1 MEVRNRLITIA
12 VYFFVLSGALALAT
26 VGARV
31 QGQQTSR
38 PAATPQA
45 SPKPVKPRFTLST
58 SRAYNTDEK
67 TRIWVS
73 YQDVE
78 ALDFRVYQVNDPVRF
93 FKQLNDP
100 HQMGREDQDE
110 VAEVA
115 EAVEHKPTALEKL
128 RAFKASV
135 YRSVKNYFRGQ
146 LRRESRTAFNDKFRS
161 GEQLPLNVADYA
173 RVPLLNSSQLT
184 IRGAWRQVLA
194 PLDREYDSR
203 MIPLGRREPGVYLIE
218 AVNGDLRAYTI
229 AVVTDLTMI
238 NKTSDD
244 GQMLVYVVNRKTGE
258 PRDDAQV
265 EVVRS
270 KKTIANGKTNRDGI
284 LKVKLPREKPAAG
297 TAQNAQDAQA
307 AQDTEAEPLEE
318 VRRQPVLVMARQ
330 GDQFAISDLDS
341 MYFGGEEGV
350 DGDYEGGSGVIGELA
365 SYIYTDRPVYRPNQI
380 VYFKGIL
387 RVMGEAGYELPV
399 QRTVQLQVTDPADG
413 KLLDREVTLTAR
425 GTFSGEIEVPAA
437 APLGSYSIV
446 AKIGNREARGYFEV
460 AEYKKPEYKVRVT
473 TPRAFVPVGDKTKF
487 SVEAKYFFGAP
498 VANADVHYYI
508 YRSRYYHPWW
518 RGEGEDDGLGAG
530 DEAEDEGDSYGYG
543 DDMVKEGTGR
553 LDAQGRLDI
562 AFDVPPSEPKQPHD
576 FEYRIEAQVS
586 DSSRREMAGRVSFVG
601 TRGSA
606 VAHAEVESYVVYEG
620 DNARIKVRTSDYEGR
635 PVSTKVALK
644 FVKREWERV
653 DKGGDD
659 KWSRYEYKLRER
671 DLGGGE
677 VTTNAQGQADFSW
690 LVPITGSVKI
700 ETILRENG
708 REVISEGGYLWAA
721 DRNNRWSDFAA
732 TDSMSIKLVPDKKS
746 YKPGETA
753 HVLAMLPTDGAHLL
767 ATVELNSVM
776 KEWRVDAA
784 GRAVMIDVPIEAR
797 HAPNVYLTVC
807 YVKEGEMYTSDKSL
821 SVPAR
826 DKFLK
831 LEVIPD
837 KKQYKPRE
845 AAAYTLIARN
855 ADGSVAPG
863 VEVSLGVV
871 DEAIYSVRPETAGD
885 IRRAFYG
892 RRYNRVGTSFSSAFT
907 FTGYSG
913 AKKFDLA
920 VSKRAYQLADFKN
933 ENQLAEAKIRKEF
946 KDTAFWQ
953 ADAVTGADG
962 KAQVKLNLPDNLT
975 TWRATARAVTAD
987 LRVAANVGRV
997 LSRKDLILRL
1007 ETPRFMTEG
1016 DTVTVS
1022 GIVHNYLDAE
1032 KAAQVELEVTGAKLL
1047 DAARQTVT
1055 VAKNGEQRIDW
1066 RIAASQVGQ
1075 VTLLATAK
1083 TNAESDGIELPVPV
1097 VPLGLKQTKGAAAA
1111 MSEDTAEKSFT
1122 LDLPANANTTART
1135 LRIEAA
1141 PSIAGAMFG
1150 ALDYLTSFPYGC
1162 TEQTMS
1168 SFLPNVIVAQTL
1180 KDVKTVSVRSTAD
1193 LGKKVQKGLDR
1204 LYSLQH
1210 GDGGWGWWK
1219 DDKTDPFMTAYV
1231 VDGLA
1236 MAARAGY
1243 GIQNYTLDQ
1252 GRERVK
1258 QLLDAGKVDD
1268 KPLDPESRA
1277 YLVYAYTVSGDADAR
1292 YVNDLFGRR
1301 NDLQPYGKTLLALSL
1316 KQINDAGRARQVTDE
1331 LERLAR
1337 GDDFGSYWES
1347 KRRPMLDF
1355 TEANDLEA
1363 TAMAIKALARVNP
1376 QSPLLPK
1383 AARWLTGT
1391 RRNGYYWDTTK
1402 HTAFAI
1408 YALTEYLKV
1417 SRELSPDYA
1426 VEIYLNNESVLSKRI
1441 SAAEA
1446 ASGQSFVIE
1455 RKGAQLGGANQ
1466 IRVVKRGAGVLYAS
1480 ATLDYFTKE
1489 ENTPA
1494 QSSRDL
1500 RITREYLRLVVTET
1514 NGKPRW
1520 TTEALT
1526 GEVRSGDL
1534 IISRLHVMGARSQYL
1549 MIEDPIPAGCEQLER
1564 VGGIDLNYTTRNW
1577 CDWYSNREFRD
1588 NRTVFFRDFF
1598 PGDSFFQY
1606 AMRVQ
1611 VPGEFKAGPARAE
1624 LMYQPTVQANTEN
1637 RKLTILDKN

>member
-1 MEVRNRLITIA
+1 
-12 VYFFVLSGALALAT
+12 
-26 VGARV
+26 
-31 QGQQTSR
+31 
-38 PAATPQA
+38 
-45 SPKPVKPRFTLST
+45 
-58 SRAYNTDEK
+58 
-67 TRIWVS
+67 
-73 YQDVE
+73 
-78 ALDFRVYQVNDPVRF
+78 
-93 FKQLNDP
+93 
-100 HQMGREDQDE
+100 
-110 VAEVA
+110 
-115 EAVEHKPTALEKL
+115 
-128 RAFKASV
+128 
-135 YRSVKNYFRGQ
+135 
-146 LRRESRTAFNDKFRS
+146 
-161 GEQLPLNVADYA
+161 
-173 RVPLLNSSQLT
+173 
-184 IRGAWRQVLA
+184 
-194 PLDREYDSR
+194 
-203 MIPLGRREPGVYLIE
+203 
-218 AVNGDLRAYTI
+218 
-229 AVVTDLTMI
+229 
-238 NKTSDD
+238 
-244 GQMLVYVVNRKTGE
+244 
-258 PRDDAQV
+258 
-265 EVVRS
+265 
-270 KKTIANGKTNRDGI
+270 
-284 LKVKLPREKPAAG
+284 
-297 TAQNAQDAQA
+297 
-307 AQDTEAEPLEE
+307 
-318 VRRQPVLVMARQ
+318 
-330 GDQFAISDLDS
+330 
-341 MYFGGEEGV
+341 
-350 DGDYEGGSGVIGELA
+350 
-365 SYIYTDRPVYRPNQI
+365 
-380 VYFKGIL
+380 
-387 RVMGEAGYELPV
+387 
-399 QRTVQLQVTDPADG
+399 
-413 KLLDREVTLTAR
+413 
-425 GTFSGEIEVPAA
+425 
-437 APLGSYSIV
+437 
-446 AKIGNREARGYFEV
+446 
-460 AEYKKPEYKVRVT
+460 
-473 TPRAFVPVGDKTKF
+473 
-487 SVEAKYFFGAP
+487 
-498 VANADVHYYI
+498 
-508 YRSRYYHPWW
+508 
-518 RGEGEDDGLGAG
+518 
-530 DEAEDEGDSYGYG
+530 
-543 DDMVKEGTGR
+543 
-553 LDAQGRLDI
+553 
-562 AFDVPPSEPKQPHD
+562 
-576 FEYRIEAQVS
+576 
-586 DSSRREMAGRVSFVG
+586 
-601 TRGSA
+601 
-606 VAHAEVESYVVYEG
+606 
-620 DNARIKVRTSDYEGR
+620 
-635 PVSTKVALK
+635 
-644 FVKREWERV
+644 
-653 DKGGDD
+653 
-659 KWSRYEYKLRER
+659 
-671 DLGGGE
+671 
-677 VTTNAQGQADFSW
+677 
-690 LVPITGSVKI
+690 
-700 ETILRENG
+700 
-708 REVISEGGYLWAA
+708 
-721 DRNNRWSDFAA
+721 
-732 TDSMSIKLVPDKKS
+732 
-746 YKPGETA
+746 
-753 HVLAMLPTDGAHLL
+753 
-767 ATVELNSVM
+767 
-776 KEWRVDAA
+776 
-784 GRAVMIDVPIEAR
+784 
-797 HAPNVYLTVC
+797 
-807 YVKEGEMYTSDKSL
+807 MYTSDKSL